1 MNSKELASAVAEK
14 ARITKTDAALAVD
27 AVFEA
32 IGQALVAGEEVRVPG
47 FGIFSVKDRA
57 ARTGIN
63 PATHEKI
70 EIPASKAVAFK
81 AAKNLKE
88 IVAK

>member
-57 ARTGIN
+57 ARVGIN

-70 EIPASKAVAFK
+70 DIPASKAVAFK